1 MDTLVLGI
9 GNEILGDDGV
19 GIQIAREVA
28 SVIKTPGV
36 DVKETRA
43 AGINLLEIIRGYR
56 RLIIADAILTKAT
69 ESGKIHRIGIDSLE
83 TTGQAFTPHGASLKT
98 VLELGE
104 ILFPGQMPKQVVIFA
119 VETGDIKSVT
129 DEMTKSVAAA
139 VPVVVNMILK
149 ELFAVT
155 DSTPTG
161 MA

>member
-1 MDTLVLGI
+1 MNTLVLGI

-28 SVIKTPGV
+28 SRIDTAGV

-56 RLIIADAILTKAT
+56 RLIIADAILTTAT
-69 ESGKIHRIGIDSLE
+69 ETGKIHRIGIDSLD

-119 VETGDIKSVT
+119 VETGDVDSVT
-129 DEMTKSVAAA
+129 DEMSKNVAAA
-139 VPVVVNMILK
+139 VPVTVQLILD
-149 ELFAVT
+149 ELAAEKVK
-155 DSTPTG
+155 S
-161 MA
+161 

>member
-1 MDTLVLGI
+1 MNTLVLGI

-28 SVIKTPGV
+28 PRIDTAGV

-56 RLIIADAILTKAT
+56 RLIIADAILTTAT
-69 ESGKIHRIGIDSLE
+69 DTGKIHRIGIDALD

-119 VETGDIKSVT
+119 VETGDVDSVT
-129 DEMTKSVAAA
+129 DEMSKNVAAA
-139 VPVVVNMILK
+139 VPVTVQLILD
-149 ELFAVT
+149 ELAAEKVK
-155 DSTPTG
+155 S
-161 MA
+161 

>member
-1 MDTLVLGI
+1 MNTLVLGI

-28 SVIKTPGV
+28 SRIDTAGV

-56 RLIIADAILTKAT
+56 RLIIADAILTTAT
-69 ESGKIHRIGIDSLE
+69 ETGKIHSIGIDSLD

-119 VETGDIKSVT
+119 VETGDVDSVT
-129 DEMTKSVAAA
+129 DEMSKNVAAA
-139 VPVVVNMILK
+139 VPVTVQLILD
-149 ELFAVT
+149 ELAAEKVK
-155 DSTPTG
+155 S
-161 MA
+161 